1 MKAITDMKCITFGL
15 LLLLST
21 IFTANA
27 ESSAHKPQNLE
38 EKLKYADQIRSS
50 DPELSNALLLEL
62 QEQKAQLTKE
72 QQLYLKYL
80 LAYQLTFQG
89 NPDEGLIQFKELIE
103 SQASKSLKFRAS
115 ITIINTYANT
125 QKWNDGLTYLSKA
138 LELLPSIENKE
149 IMQTGLMVAA
159 NFYNQLEQYDLGYK
173 YAEKLSLLPL
183 NDRNLC
189 LSKGVLI
196 EAKIH
201 LKLLV
206 ENSDEIRQGIEICDK
221 VGETLM
227 SSFIRSFLIRL
238 HISNKQPEK
247 ALDVL
252 LPNLEVV
259 ENSHYPRLIIIFYSS
274 IAKAYSLKEDYTQ
287 SEKYALKT
295 IAQAELLGASQPV
308 VQAYEILYKI
318 AERRKE
324 FKLALDY
331 HVKYT
336 QANKTYLDNIKT
348 KHLAYQL
355 AEHQAIEQETRIQ
368 LLDEQNKLLRV
379 EQDLAQAEAENNKL
393 FISLLIA
400 LSTLLIFWAYKS
412 RLTQKRLRQMA
423 EYDALT
429 GLYNRGHFTQLAL
442 SSLEYCQSSN
452 LSLSCI
458 LFDLDKFKSINDS
471 YGHACGDWVLKK
483 TSDVCRNIGRKN
495 DIFVRLGGEEFCI
508 FLPGCDLPTAK
519 EFAELCRREIAAID
533 SSESGFSFDITASF
547 GITDVRLSGFDLDK
561 IIADADQAMYQSKNS
576 GRNRI
581 TLFTPNIA
589 GTTTE

>member
-1 MKAITDMKCITFGL
+1 MKRITFGL

-21 IFTANA
+21 TFTVKA
-27 ESSAHKPQNLE
+27 ESSAHISKDFDEQLQ
-38 EKLKYADQIRSS
+38 YADKIRSS
-50 DPELSNALLLEL
+50 DPELSNTILLEL
-62 QEQKAQLTKE
+62 QKHEELLTAE
-72 QQLYLKYL
+72 QQHYLKYL

-89 NPDEGLIQFKELIE
+89 TPDKGLKQFKELAE
-103 SQASKSLKFRAS
+103 SKASKSLKFRTN
-115 ITIINTYANT
+115 ITIINTLANT
-125 QKWNDGLTYLSKA
+125 QKWNEGLAYLSKA

-159 NFYNQLEQYDLGYK
+159 NFYNQLGQYELGYK
-173 YAEKLSLLPL
+173 YAEKLNLLPI

-189 LSKGVLI
+189 LSKGVII
-196 EAKIH
+196 EAKIN
-201 LKLLV
+201 LELLA
-206 ENSDEIRQGIEICDK
+206 ENSDEIKQGIEICDK

-227 SSFIRSFLIRL
+227 SSFIRSFLVRL
-238 HISNKQPEK
+238 HLNKQQPDK
-247 ALDVL
+247 ALNIL

-274 IAKAYSLKEDYTQ
+274 IAKAYSFKQNYIQ

-318 AERRKE
+318 AEQRKE
-324 FKLALDY
+324 FQLALKY
-331 HVKYT
+331 HVNYT
-336 QANKTYLDNIKT
+336 KANKTYLDNIKT

-355 AEHQAIEQETRIQ
+355 AEHQAIEQETRIK
-368 LLDEQNKLLRV
+368 LLNEQNKLLRV

-423 EYDALT
+423 EYDSLT
-429 GLYNRGHFTQLAL
+429 GIYNRGHFTQLAR

-452 LSLSCI
+452 LPLSCI
-458 LFDLDKFKSINDS
+458 LFDLDKFKTINDN

-483 TSDVCRNIGRKN
+483 TADVCRNIGRKN

-508 FLPGCDLPTAK
+508 FLPGCDLTTAK
-519 EFAELCRREIAAID
+519 EFAELCRQEVAAID
-533 SSESGFSFDITASF
+533 STESGFSFDITASF
-547 GITDVRLSGFDLDK
+547 GLTSAKLSGFDLDK
-561 IIADADQAMYQSKNS
+561 IIADADQAMYLSKNN

-581 TLFTPNIA
+581 TLFTP
-589 GTTTE
+589 

>member
-1 MKAITDMKCITFGL
+1 MTFGL

-21 IFTANA
+21 IITVKA
-27 ESSAHKPQNLE
+27 ESSAHLSKNLA

-50 DPELSNALLLEL
+50 DPELSNTLLLEL
-62 QEQKAQLTKE
+62 QKQKEQLTLE

-89 NPDEGLIQFKELIE
+89 NPDEGLKQFKELIE
-103 SQASKSLKFRAS
+103 SKASESLKFRAS
-115 ITIINTYANT
+115 ITIINTLANT
-125 QKWNDGLTYLSKA
+125 QKWNEGLTYLSKA

-159 NFYNQLEQYDLGYK
+159 NFYNQLGQYDLGYK
-173 YAEKLSLLPL
+173 YAEKLSLLPI

-189 LSKGVLI
+189 LSKGVII
-196 EAKIH
+196 EAKIN
-201 LKLLV
+201 LELLA
-206 ENSDEIRQGIEICDK
+206 ENSDEIKQGIKICDK
-221 VGETLM
+221 VGESLM

-238 HISNKQPEK
+238 HISNQHADK
-247 ALDVL
+247 ALNIL

-274 IAKAYSLKEDYTQ
+274 IAKAYSLKQNYIE

-308 VQAYEILYKI
+308 VQAYEILYQI
-318 AERRKE
+318 AEQRKD
-324 FKLALDY
+324 FKLALEY

-336 QANKTYLDNIKT
+336 KANKTYLDNIKT

-429 GLYNRGHFTQLAL
+429 GIYNRGHFTQLAL

-452 LSLSCI
+452 LPLSCI
-458 LFDLDKFKSINDS
+458 LFDLDKFKNINDS
-471 YGHACGDWVLKK
+471 YGHTCGDWVLKK
-483 TSDVCRNIGRKN
+483 TADVCRNIGRKN

-533 SSESGFSFDITASF
+533 CSESGANFNVTASF
-547 GITDVRLSGFDLDK
+547 GITTAQLSGFDLDK
-561 IIADADQAMYQSKNS
+561 IIADADQAMYSSKNN
-576 GRNRI
+576 GRNQVS
-581 TLFTPNIA
+581 LFTP
-589 GTTTE
+589 